1 MIFWTTWMFAII
13 GGLVC
18 LGAAIDSFGVRRWGW
33 LGSSYFCMASGVI
46 GSMAAVP
53 L

>member
-1 MIFWTTWMFAII
+1 MIFWTTWMFAVI

-18 LGAAIDSFGVRRWGW
+18 LGAAMEDNGLHRWGW
-33 LGSSYFCMASGVI
+33 LGSAYFCMASGVI